1 LGEMIRGDPVCKIL
15 EIPLLRIA
23 ATSNL
28 GPAGT
33 RWPEP
38 ADHTTVA
45 VATTIAMSAAA
56 AGRR

>member
-1 LGEMIRGDPVCKIL
+1 MIRGDPVCKIL